1 MPKVYRHVYF
11 LLFFMPRLFVGTY
24 LSDCRPSLKARYR
37 YTSLICFDI
46 GTLDERPYPAIA

>member
-1 MPKVYRHVYF
+1 MPKVYRHVYL